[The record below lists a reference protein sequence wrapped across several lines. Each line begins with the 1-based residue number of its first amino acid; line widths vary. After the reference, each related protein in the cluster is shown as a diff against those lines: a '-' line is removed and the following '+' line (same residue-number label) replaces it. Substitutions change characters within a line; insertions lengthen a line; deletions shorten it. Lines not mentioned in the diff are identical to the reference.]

1 MWLPWL
7 NITVT
12 SYVDLIYYIIGR
24 NKQAEESSPSTTSWG
39 SRLFG
44 WGRSAPAPPRGAE
57 ALQSMSRPPLWAVII
72 GINDYHESSKMAKL
86 SGAVPDADSINDYL
100 QSELKVPS
108 SQIRNLRDKQ
118 ATRAGII
125 AAFEWLRDLNPPDF
139 KPQDPILIYYA
150 GHGGEV
156 PTKGVQTLIPVDY
169 IPDKQPPI
177 PDRTVAALI
186 NQIAKK
192 QGNNITVILDCCH
205 SGSGARGDEDETT
218 TVRGGELH
226 PNDAPEG
233 LDSHI
238 VAGYKPPQPTGGT
251 RGIKVAKGF
260 ANQDMNSHVLLA
272 ACSANELAKEDKKD
286 DRPRGRFT
294 GALLELFRNTSPDQ
308 ITYFEVLTRMPKID
322 DQNPQVEGFHQ
333 KRIFFDAKVLPPT
346 RHTYEVNIDSK
357 GRFIVEAGRAHG
369 ITDGAEFTVYKN
381 KESVPDSPL
390 GKLVAQERSIKPFT
404 TIFLPNSE
412 GAPKPFEGS
421 AIAIQTKVGA
431 LEDLKIHVPLET
443 QYLPVFEAVARELDG
458 AGPELCRIKLVENK
472 AEAKLGIVAEGN
484 KQVAFNVLETR
495 ATDYGF
501 TRMPYT
507 VDCVTDD
514 LHRVLRAASHY
525 HLHLNLEHFN
535 NKIKEGIKIEFYALE
550 DKEDEYGEDYREPVG
565 PDLYRDGKVEI
576 DVDDETRYGM
586 KITNSTP
593 FNLHFACF
601 FFDHADFSIT
611 ALNEMA
617 AKTAYRKDPPLLK
630 GASAEM
636 GYGRLGIPPFQCDV
650 PGGLDLAVG
659 FLKFYFTEEPV
670 DLSHIPQIS
679 PFTGTRGVAPSM
691 DRKNPAW
698 GTVIIP
704 VVLKV

>member
-7 NITVT
+7 KITVT

-39 SRLFG
+39 SRLFSR
-44 WGRSAPAPPRGAE
+44 GRSAPAPPKGAE
-57 ALQSMSRPPLWAVII
+57 AIQAMSRPPLWAVII

-86 SGAVPDADSINDYL
+86 SGAVPDADAINDYL

-108 SQIRNLRDKQ
+108 SRIRNLRDKQ
-118 ATRAGII
+118 ATLAS
-125 AAFEWLRDLNPPDF
+125 RDLNPPDF
-139 KPQDPILIYYA
+139 KHQDPILIYYA

-156 PTKGVQTLIPVDY
+156 PTKGVQTLIPIDY

-390 GKLVAQERSIKPFT
+390 GKMVAQERSIKPFT
-404 TIFLPNSE
+404 TIFLPSSE

-431 LEDLKIHVPLET
+431 LEDLKIHASLET

-458 AGPELCRIKLVENK
+458 AGPELCRIKLVDSRKQGRGK
-472 AEAKLGIVAEGN
+472 AWNRGRRQQAGRFQRA
-484 KQVAFNVLETR
+484 ETR

-507 VDCVTDD
+507 VNCVTDD

-535 NKIKEGIKIEFYALE
+535 NKIKEGIKVEFYALE

-565 PDLYRDGKVEI
+565 PGVYRDGKVEI
-576 DVDDETRYGM
+576 DIKQEVSQTMNLEILLFRGDVAIHSSPRLSSESLFAFRRHSLLSSSMEYAELFLFGSFS
-586 KITNSTP
+586 KGLGIAINSLALSSP
-593 FNLHFACF
+593 SSAS
-601 FFDHADFSIT
+601 SIP
-611 ALNEMA
+611 A
-617 AKTAYRKDPPLLK
+617 
-630 GASAEM
+630 ASAYAL
-636 GYGRLGIPPFQCDV
+636 GSKDTFPGRCIYVKLQ
-650 PGGLDLAVG
+650 
-659 FLKFYFTEEPV
+659 K
-670 DLSHIPQIS
+670 S
-679 PFTGTRGVAPSM
+679 PT
-691 DRKNPAW
+691 PAIKM
-698 GTVIIP
+698 TCC
-704 VVLKV
+704 